1 MAKIIGKTKYFY
13 LSIGFV
19 VGVFFLTSCGGGGTA
34 VSAIIGR
41 AIEVIFDNTT
51 STLTSNN
58 VQDAIEEVNTKADVN
73 TNSISSLN
81 TRVTTNEANISTN
94 ATNITSNATAIN
106 NINYRVRKYDFD
118 SESTPKQVTP
128 IGDDVAT
135 GMSIQVNARGR
146 QFWITASIN
155 ANNTVDQSTPHDT
168 TIRFDLKVNGTVK
181 RTETIVVKANTRQIV
196 NIQWLENYPTTATI
210 SIDVIANANARIDL
224 ENRYLYVIEL

>member
-1 MAKIIGKTKYFY
+1 MARVIGKTKYFY

-41 AIEVIFDNTT
+41 AVEVIFDNTT

-106 NINYRVRKYDFD
+106 NINFRQRTYDFD
-118 SESTPKQVTP
+118 PTTLEVTP
-128 IGDDVAT
+128 LNADIASGL
-135 GMSIQVNARGR
+135 SLNVNARGR
-146 QFWITASIN
+146 HLWITASIN
-155 ANNTVDQSTPHDT
+155 VNNTVDQSTPHDT
-168 TIRFDLKVNGTVK
+168 TMRFDLRVNGTVK
-181 RTETIVVKANTRQIV
+181 RTETIVVKENSRQIV
-196 NIQWLENYPTTATI
+196 NLQWLEDYPTTARI
-210 SIDVIANANARIDL
+210 PIDVIVNAANRVDL
-224 ENRYLYVIEL
+224 ETRYLYVIEL